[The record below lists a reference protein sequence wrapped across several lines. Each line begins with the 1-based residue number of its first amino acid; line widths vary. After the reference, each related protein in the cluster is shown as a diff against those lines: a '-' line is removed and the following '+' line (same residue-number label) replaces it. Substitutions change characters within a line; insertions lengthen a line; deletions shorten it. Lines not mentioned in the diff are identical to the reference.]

1 MADLRRLVVVPAALI
16 CIAGGCAKFLGIE
29 SHSLA
34 PDGGGAGAGG
44 AAGTLSGSAG
54 SVAGAAGGSS
64 GSDAGTV
71 SDSRYVSD
79 GEPQGGSGCV
89 VDGGVSDAGAMDAGV
104 AMACGFTMPNPANAG
119 LPNPAS
125 YTEDLVKGTVY
136 DNVTGLTWEAAV
148 NPNAQFTRTQAI
160 KHCQDQ
166 GLRLPTRIELVSLV
180 DFTKPGVPFMG
191 VDSGNPTIDPRF
203 NPTPAQRFWTSS
215 IFTCNPN
222 APYYV
227 SFDYGSTHPAMG
239 SDLLYFARCVS
250 GGPSRCVPKRYDVQ
264 SDGVHDLVTG
274 LTWQRDVSPK
284 QFWSDAMTTCST
296 RGAGWRLPSLTE
308 LQTIVDETKHDPPID
323 GVVFP
328 QTPAGLFWTS
338 SPQAG
343 HPNFAW
349 YVAFLH
355 GHADTDDASSSPTTG
370 NTFFVR
376 CVH

>member
-1 MADLRRLVVVPAALI
+1 MQDLRRLVVIPAALI
-16 CIAGGCAKFLGIE
+16 CFAGGCAKLLGIE

-34 PDGGGAGAGG
+34 DGGAAGAGG

-54 SVAGAAGGSS
+54 SIAGAAGGTG
-64 GSDAGTV
+64 GSDAG
-71 SDSRYVSD
+71 YVSD
-79 GEPQGGSGCV
+79 GEPQGGPGCV
-89 VDGGVSDAGAMDAGV
+89 VDGGVSEAGAMDAGA
-104 AMACGFTMPNPANAG
+104 AMACGFTMPNPADAG

-125 YTEDLVKGTVY
+125 YTEDLVKGTVT

-148 NPNAQFTRTQAI
+148 DPNHQFTQKQAVG
-160 KHCQDQ
+160 HCQDQ
-166 GLRLPTRIELVSLV
+166 GMRLPTRIELVSLV

-191 VDSGNPTIDPRF
+191 VDSGKPTIDPRF

-227 SFDYGSTHPAMG
+227 SFDYGSTHPAQG

-250 GGPSRCVPKRYDVQ
+250 GAPSRCVPKRYDIQ
-264 SDGVHDLVTG
+264 ADGVHDLVTG
-274 LTWQRDVSPK
+274 LIWQRKASPK
-284 QFWSDAMTTCST
+284 QLWSDAMITCTT
-296 RGAGWRLPSLTE
+296 RGPGWRLPSLTE
-308 LQTIVDETKHDPPID
+308 LQTIVDETQHDPPID
-323 GVVFP
+323 RVAFADE
-328 QTPAGLFWTS
+328 PAGLFWTS

-355 GHADTDDASSSPTTG
+355 GHADTDDASPTG

-376 CVH
+376 CVQ